1 MRLTFSD
8 EEFEQLR
15 DLLGNAA
22 GLVFDDSRR
31 DALSF
36 CVSERMRQTGIEDV
50 AAYLS
55 MLVQPSSE
63 AERQALLDEVTIPE
77 THFFR
82 NPPQIQAL
90 RRHVLP
96 QLLKD
101 AGARGRKLTVW
112 SAGCSTGEEPYTVAM
127 LIRELLPLTSGWDVK
142 ISATDISRRGLA
154 HAKAG
159 RYGERSLVMT
169 DPDDVSRFFTRDI
182 AGRDAAYVVR
192 PEITELVEFRR
203 HNLVTEGIPFGPGEV
218 DLVMC
223 RNVTIYFDRATT
235 RALVGRLH
243 DSLRDGGYLFL
254 GHAETLWQV
263 SDAFNLVTLGDAFVY
278 RRDDAAD
285 AGEAERRTVLPDRRS
300 PGRSDRWGIERRSG
314 RDRRGDATPPPR
326 GLVATIGRVLTT
338 PIGPGASRQAPPKPD
353 VPAPAAPPAVSV
365 PVTTTQPEPAPVTE
379 VRRALT
385 DGRYSDAVAL
395 AERMAEAQPL
405 APDAHYLHGL
415 ALTNLGRD
423 AEALVELRK
432 SIYLDSGF
440 GFAHFLLAGALAR
453 LGESVAAVRSYRAAA
468 DVLRQMPPDIAADE
482 LGGRKA
488 SELAELC
495 SELADRLGGRS

>member
-1 MRLTFSD
+1 MRLTFTD
-8 EEFEQLR
+8 AEFEQLR
-15 DLLGNAA
+15 ELLGKSA

-50 AAYLS
+50 AVYLA
-55 MLVQPSSE
+55 MLIQPASE

-82 NPPQIQAL
+82 NPPQIHAL

-96 QLLKD
+96 QLIKD
-101 AGARGRKLTVW
+101 AGERGRKLTVW
-112 SAGCSTGEEPYTVAM
+112 SAGCSTGEEPYTIAM
-127 LIRELLPLTSGWDVK
+127 LIRELLPLTQGWDVK
-142 ISATDISRRGLA
+142 VIATDISRRGLA
-154 HAKAG
+154 TAKAA

-169 DPDDVSRFFTRDI
+169 EPDDVSRFFTRDI
-182 AGRDAAYVVR
+182 AGREAAYVVR
-192 PEITELVEFRR
+192 PEIAELVEFRR
-203 HNLVTEGIPFGPGEV
+203 HNLVTEGIPFAPGEV

-223 RNVTIYFDRATT
+223 RNVTIYFDRETT
-235 RALVGRLH
+235 RSLVGRLH

-263 SDAFNLVTLGDAFVY
+263 SDAFHLVTLGDAFVY

-285 AGEAERRTVLPDRRS
+285 AGEAERRNVLPDRRS
-300 PGRSDRWGIERRSG
+300 PGRSDRWGLERRSG
-314 RDRRGDATPPPR
+314 RDRRGDTTPAPR

-338 PIGPGASRQAPPKPD
+338 PIGPGASRQAPPKQDIPAQAP
-353 VPAPAAPPAVSV
+353 PAPAPL
-365 PVTTTQPEPAPVTE
+365 PVTKTPEPAPVTE
-379 VRRALT
+379 VRRALA
-385 DGRYSDAVAL
+385 DGRYGDAVAL

-405 APDAHYLHGL
+405 APDAHYLRGL
-415 ALTNLGRD
+415 ALTNMGRD
-423 AEALVELRK
+423 AEALVDLRK
-432 SIYLDSGF
+432 AIYLDSGF

-468 DVLRQMPPDIAADE
+468 DVLQRMPPDVAADE

-488 SELAELC
+488 SELAALC
-495 SELADRLGGRS
+495 TELADRLGGKS

>member
-1 MRLTFSD
+1 MKLTFTD
-8 EEFEQLR
+8 AEFEQLR
-15 DLLGNAA
+15 VLLGNAA

-31 DALSF
+31 DALAF
-36 CVSERMRQTGIEDV
+36 CVSERMRQTNLSDV
-50 AAYLS
+50 GAYLT
-55 MLVQPSSE
+55 MLVLPSSE

-101 AGARGRKLTVW
+101 AGERGRKLTVW

-142 ISATDISRRGLA
+142 IIATDISRRGLA
-154 HAKAG
+154 TAKAA

-192 PEITELVEFRR
+192 PEIAELVEFRR
-203 HNLVTEGIPFGPGEV
+203 HNLVTEGIPFAPGEV

-223 RNVTIYFDRATT
+223 RNVTIYFDRGTT

-285 AGEAERRTVLPDRRS
+285 AGEAERRHVLPDRRS
-300 PGRSDRWGIERRSG
+300 PGRGDRWGIERRTG
-314 RDRRGDATPPPR
+314 RDRRGDASPAPR
-326 GLVATIGRVLTT
+326 SGLVATIGRVLTT
-338 PIGPGASRQAPPKPD
+338 PIGPSASRQI
-353 VPAPAAPPAVSV
+353 PAPAAPPAA
-365 PVTTTQPEPAPVTE
+365 PPPAAVTEPPEPAPIAE
-379 VRRALT
+379 VRRALA
-385 DGRYSDAVAL
+385 DGRYGDAATL
-395 AERMAEAQPL
+395 AGQMSQAQPL
-405 APDAHYLHGL
+405 APDAHYLRGL
-415 ALTNLGRD
+415 ALTNMGRD
-423 AEALVELRK
+423 AEALVDLRK
-432 SIYLDSGF
+432 AIYLDSGF
-440 GFAHFLLAGALAR
+440 GFAHFLLGGALAR

-468 DVLRQMPPDIAADE
+468 DVLRRMPPDVAAPE

-495 SELADRLGGRS
+495 SELADRLGGKS